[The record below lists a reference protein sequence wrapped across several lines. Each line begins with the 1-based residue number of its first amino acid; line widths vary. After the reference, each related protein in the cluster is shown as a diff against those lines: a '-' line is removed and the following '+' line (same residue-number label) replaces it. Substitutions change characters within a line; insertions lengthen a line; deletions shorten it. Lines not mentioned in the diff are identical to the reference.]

1 MEKNQKPDELLD
13 ETFSSNRSN
22 RRNIIESIINN
33 ILDSSIS
40 LKTKEYELYLI
51 VDEAVTNAMS
61 HGNQWDG
68 NKNLGV
74 KVQKNDILSISI
86 KDEGPGFNSEN
97 LDVKNRKRP
106 GGRGIRIIK
115 HFCAPEWNK
124 KGNEIKLKIRIQ

>member
-1 MEKNQKPDELLD
+1 MEKNRKPEELLD

-22 RRNIIESIINN
+22 RRNIIETIINI
-33 ILDSSIS
+33 ILDSSIP
-40 LKTKEYELYLI
+40 LKIKEYELYLI

-68 NKNLGV
+68 SKNLDV
-74 KVQKNDILSISI
+74 KVKKNDILSITI
-86 KDEGPGFNSEN
+86 KDDGPGFDYEN
-97 LDVKNRKRP
+97 LDIKNRKRP

-124 KGNEIKLKIRIQ
+124 EGNEIKLKIKIQ